1 MGEYIRIGDKIM
13 TNSTIIAEFKAHL
26 DSEEK
31 SAVTV
36 SKYVRD
42 AQGFLEFVGS
52 EPITKEICIS
62 YKNHLVGLN
71 RYTVGSINTI
81 LASVNSFVK
90 FIGKPEC
97 TVNYL
102 KAQKELFSPVEKE
115 LTRAEYIRLLG
126 AAKTAQR
133 LSLILQTI
141 CSTGIRVSELQYFTV
156 EALKKGEVTVRCKNK
171 SRNIM
176 IPRELTKKLI
186 AYVRGQKI
194 KSGIIF
200 RTRSGRPIDRSNIW
214 TAMKRLC
221 LSAGVMPTKVFPH
234 NLRKL
239 FARSFY
245 NIEKD
250 IARLADILGHS
261 SINTT
266 RIYIMTSG
274 AEHRRQIESLRLIPS
289 WT

>member
-1 MGEYIRIGDKIM
+1 M
-13 TNSTIIAEFKAHL
+13 TNSTILAEFKAHL

-31 SAVTV
+31 SAVTI

-42 AQGFLEFVGS
+42 VQGFLEFAGS
-52 EPITKEICIS
+52 EPITKELCIS
-62 YKNHLVGLN
+62 YKNHLIGLG
-71 RYTVGSINTI
+71 RYTAGSVNTM

-90 FIGKPEC
+90 FIGRPDC
-97 TVNYL
+97 TVSYM
-102 KAQKELFSPVEKE
+102 KAQKELFSPAEKE
-115 LTRAEYIRLLG
+115 LTKAEYIRLLD
-126 AAKTAQR
+126 AARTAER

-156 EALKKGEVTVRCKNK
+156 ETIKKGEVTVRCKNK
-171 SRNIM
+171 FRNII
-176 IPRELTKKLI
+176 IPRELAKKLN
-186 AYVRGQKI
+186 AYVRKHKI

-221 LSAGVMPTKVFPH
+221 LRAGVMPTKVFPH

-245 NIEKD
+245 SIEKD
-250 IARLADILGHS
+250 IARLADILGHT